1 MFKGEYQQLIDDR
14 GRIIVPAKM
23 REALGQEIVMTKG
36 LDQCLFV
43 CSAAGWEDINDK
55 AKKLSLTNQA
65 ARAFLRTLYSGAM
78 DVELDSQKRALIPPA
93 LRKYAGL
100 ERDVVIIGVGTRVE
114 IWDKDKW
121 SEYSEKSAAEYEAT
135 AEKLA
140 GLETVF

>member
-1 MFKGEYQQLIDDR
+1 MFKGEYQQLLDDR

-43 CSAAGWEDINDK
+43 YSTTGWEDINDR
-55 AKKLSLTNQA
+55 AKKLSLTNPA

-78 DVELDSQKRALIPPA
+78 DVELDKQKRALIPPA

-121 SEYSEKSAAEYEAT
+121 DEYSEKSAAEYEAI